1 MSLSFASLYVLTKDG
16 SVRMVVGVA
25 QLITGS
31 SDSSKDLLSNGGASF
46 TTDINGCLDNVCFNV
61 EESIDQ
67 CDKARA
73 RWHPECDAIS
83 GH

>member
-1 MSLSFASLYVLTKDG
+1 MVL
-16 SVRMVVGVA
+16 GVA
-25 QLITGS
+25 QLITDS
-31 SDSSKDLLSNGGASF
+31 SDSSKDLLSNGRANF
-46 TTDINGCLDNVCFNV
+46 KTDIDSRLNNVHFDV